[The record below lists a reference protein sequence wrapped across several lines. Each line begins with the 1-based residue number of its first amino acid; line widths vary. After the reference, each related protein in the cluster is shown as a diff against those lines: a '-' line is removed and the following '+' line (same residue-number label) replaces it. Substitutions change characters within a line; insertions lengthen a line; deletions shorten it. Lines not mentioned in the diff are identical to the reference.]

1 MTIGKD
7 VTEIG
12 DGAFANCKALKK
24 ITIPAAVTKIGKK
37 AFSKCKALKTVTV
50 KTKKLKTVGG
60 SAFKGIA
67 KKSVIKLPKAKK
79 KAYTKLFK
87 KKYDKTTKLK

>member
-12 DGAFANCKALKK
+12 AGAFANCKALKK

-37 AFSKCKALKTVTV
+37 AFNKCKKLKTVTI

-60 SAFKGIA
+60 SAFKENA
-67 KKSVIKLPKAKK
+67 LKAVIKLPKAKK
-79 KAYTKLFK
+79 AAYKKLLK